1 MFTVCWIART
11 QMNCGLHLKKGCS
24 SYTIDRQIRLY
35 VADCTWVCIQQ
46 GGLADVSQTV
56 SLSVLCFASKRLL
69 TIVCFIKTLLH
80 AHSQ

>member
-1 MFTVCWIART
+1 MLDRPDSNELWLTFER
-11 QMNCGLHLKKGCS
+11 GCS

-56 SLSVLCFASKRLL
+56 FLSVLCFASKRLL

-80 AHSQ
+80 AYSQ